1 MREIEPLDPDKP
13 EVIWQIGAFDGYD
26 NVGKM
31 VNNYPNWSFH
41 LFEPMPDAFGVLQR
55 NHKNRHNVHLYN
67 VAVTDTYDT
76 KVDFYIPAI
85 LNDPDKT
92 WAPQVCGL
100 TPDIV
105 DFHELEPRKIQV
117 DAVHFKDLRIL
128 TKSVPTFFKTD
139 TEGNEHRF
147 VTIVKTYR
155 PKVYMFEVK
164 YMEEKARNEHR
175 CKLELWGYVM
185 AFTNNIDDVWFRSTQ
200 LLNNL
205 TVPTL

>member
-76 KVDFYIPAI
+76 EVDFYIPAI

-105 DFHELEPRKIQV
+105 AQCSKETALGSIIPQRRGFEQLGEFFERCVLEHE
-117 DAVHFKDLRIL
+117 A
-128 TKSVPTFFKTD
+128 
-139 TEGNEHRF
+139 
-147 VTIVKTYR
+147 
-155 PKVYMFEVK
+155 
-164 YMEEKARNEHR
+164 
-175 CKLELWGYVM
+175 
-185 AFTNNIDDVWFRSTQ
+185 
-200 LLNNL
+200 
-205 TVPTL
+205 